1 MTNLSTLP
9 FLVMYVVLLC
19 ISSIPFMVTAQ
30 SSIGNTKHQIH
41 ATIEMLMLSIPKIE
55 LHAHLHG
62 SIRPATLAHLAR
74 MQGID
79 LSEHLDGQR
88 DINKCFALFQA
99 IHRVIDR
106 KEILKHVLFEILHDF
121 MEDNVI
127 YLELRTTPR
136 ILSHDGTT
144 KQQYLQLVTSLI
156 GLHNKRYGDRMMVR
170 LIVSIDR
177 SKSREENDQ
186 LEGLVNNHD
195 IRSATTSSD

>member
-1 MTNLSTLP
+1 MMNLYPIPLLFVSVFFVCISIP
-9 FLVMYVVLLC
+9 FLV
-19 ISSIPFMVTAQ
+19 ISQ
-30 SSIGNTKHQIH
+30 SSHAMGNTKHQVH

-62 SIRPATLAHLAR
+62 SIRPSTLAQLAH

-79 LSEHLDGQR
+79 LSEHLNGQR
-88 DINKCFALFQA
+88 DLNKCFALFQA

-121 MEDNVI
+121 MDDNVI

-144 KQQYLQLVTSLI
+144 KKQYLELVTSLI
-156 GLHNKRYGDRMMVR
+156 SMHNQRYSDRMLVR
-170 LIVSIDR
+170 ELMMEELVTFPTPPPPLVTLLPCSI
-177 SKSREENDQ
+177 
-186 LEGLVNNHD
+186 LP
-195 IRSATTSSD
+195 

>member
-1 MTNLSTLP
+1 MTNLYSIPVLFVSVFFVCISIP
-9 FLVMYVVLLC
+9 FLV
-19 ISSIPFMVTAQ
+19 IAQ
-30 SSIGNTKHQIH
+30 SSHAMGNTKHQVH

-62 SIRPATLAHLAR
+62 SIRPSTLAQLAH

-79 LSEHLDGQR
+79 LSEHLNGQR
-88 DINKCFALFQA
+88 DLNKCFALFQA

-121 MEDNVI
+121 MDDNVI

-144 KQQYLQLVTSLI
+144 KKQYLELVTSLI
-156 GLHNKRYGDRMMVR
+156 SMHNQRYSDRMLVR
-170 LIVSIDR
+170 ELMMEELVTFPTPPPPLVTLLPCSI
-177 SKSREENDQ
+177 
-186 LEGLVNNHD
+186 LP
-195 IRSATTSSD
+195 

>member
-1 MTNLSTLP
+1 MS
-9 FLVMYVVLLC
+9 
-19 ISSIPFMVTAQ
+19 ISSLVTAQ
-30 SSIGNTKHQIH
+30 SSSYPIGNTKHQIH

-62 SIRPATLAHLAR
+62 SIRPGTLAHLAQL
-74 MQGID
+74 QGID
-79 LSEHLDGQR
+79 LSEHLNGER

-121 MEDNVI
+121 MDDNVI

-136 ILSHDGTT
+136 VLPHDGTT

-156 GLHNKRYGDRMMVR
+156 ASHNKRYGDRMLVR
-170 LIVSIDR
+170 LILSIDR

-195 IRSATTSSD
+195 IRSAIS